1 MQSMTDKL
9 SELSENVSLRIS
21 KEKTKVQKFGDIVD
35 DGNIIL
41 DNRDLE
47 TPQNFIYL
55 GSIQSCSSNTEVDA
69 SCRMG
74 KWCEVFRKL
83 GPV

>member
-9 SELSENVSLRIS
+9 SELNENVSLRIS

-47 TPQNFIYL
+47 TPQNFTYL

-69 SCRMG
+69 SSRMG